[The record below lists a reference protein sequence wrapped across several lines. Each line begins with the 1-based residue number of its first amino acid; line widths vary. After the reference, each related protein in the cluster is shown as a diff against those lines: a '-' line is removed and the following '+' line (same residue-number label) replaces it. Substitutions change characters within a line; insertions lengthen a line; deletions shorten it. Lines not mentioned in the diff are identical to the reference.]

1 MEGIKLY
8 IKDGRVVVR
17 LPDGKIPDQKA
28 IKRLQRLIGEY
39 KGTVVV
45 DCK

>member
-17 LPDGKIPDQKA
+17 LPKGKIPDEKT
-28 IKRLQRLIGEY
+28 IERLQRLIGEY
-39 KGTVVV
+39 EVS
-45 DCK
+45 